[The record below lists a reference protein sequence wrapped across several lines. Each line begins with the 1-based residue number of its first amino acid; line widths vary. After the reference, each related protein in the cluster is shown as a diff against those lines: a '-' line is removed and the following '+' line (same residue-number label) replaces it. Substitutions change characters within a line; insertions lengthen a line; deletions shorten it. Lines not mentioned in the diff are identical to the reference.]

1 MLFHY
6 FKGQPN
12 EYVVKFVA
20 GKAARQGVGASFFYM
35 PSRTSIVAVPTN
47 SAEASFVFRD
57 LTSNFQEVVIQGQF
71 TYRITDPNKTA
82 ALLNFVLDPKR
93 RTYISKDPETLPSR
107 IATVMQ
113 AKVHDQILSRSLEES
128 IRDSETIAN
137 ALFDAVK
144 ADPTL
149 TGLGVTVLTV
159 HIQSIR
165 PTPEVAKALEAEYRE
180 TLLRKADEAIYA
192 RRASAVE
199 EERKIKEK
207 ELATN
212 VVLAQQR
219 AELIDLEGQN
229 ALQEAKNKSEAAQ
242 IEAQSKVEALK
253 QELAAYQAMQP
264 NELASLGFLRMAQKG
279 VERLTITS
287 EVMSALLDA
296 KESS

>member
-1 MLFHY
+1 MPFGY

-12 EYVVKFVA
+12 EHVVKFVG
-20 GKAARQGVGASFFYM
+20 GKAAKQGDGISFFYL
-35 PSRTSIVAVPTN
+35 PSRTSVVVVPTN

-71 TYRITDPNKTA
+71 TYRVTDPNKTA
-82 ALLNFVLDPKR
+82 ALLNYVIDPRR
-93 RTYISKDPETLPSR
+93 RTYLTKDPESLPNR

-113 AKVHDQILSRSLEES
+113 AKVHDQILSRSLEAS

-144 ADPTL
+144 SDPTL
-149 TGLGVTVLTV
+149 AGMGVTVLTV

-229 ALQEAKNKSEAAQ
+229 ALQEAKNKAEAEQ
-242 IEAQSKVEALK
+242 IQSQSKVEALK
-253 QELAAYQAMQP
+253 QELAAYQTMAP
-264 NELASLGFLRMAQKG
+264 NHLAALGFNRMAEKG

-287 EVMSALLDA
+287 EVLSSLLDA
-296 KESS
+296 KAE

>member
-1 MLFHY
+1 MTFGY

-12 EYVVKFVA
+12 EHVVKFVA
-20 GKAARQGVGASFFYM
+20 GRASRQGDGISFFYL
-35 PSRTSIVAVPTN
+35 PSRTSIVVVPTN
-47 SAEASFVFRD
+47 SAEASFAFRD

-82 ALLNFVLDPKR
+82 ALLNYVIEPR
-93 RTYISKDPETLPSR
+93 RRAYITKDPESLPNR

-113 AKVHDQILSRSLEES
+113 AKVHDQILSRSLEAS

-149 TGLGVTVLTV
+149 AGLGISVLTV

-192 RRASAVE
+192 RRAAAVE
-199 EERKIKEK
+199 EERTIKEK

-212 VVLAQQR
+212 VVLAQRR
-219 AELIDLEGQN
+219 AELIELEGQN
-229 ALQEAKNKSEAAQ
+229 ALTEAKNKAEAEQ
-242 IEAQSKVEALK
+242 IQSQSKVEALK
-253 QELAAYQAMQP
+253 QELAAYQAMAP
-264 NELASLGFLRMAQKG
+264 NHLAALGFNRMAEKG

-287 EVMSALLDA
+287 EVLSSLLDA
-296 KESS
+296 KAE

>member
-1 MLFHY
+1 MLFQF

-20 GKAARQGVGASFFYM
+20 GKAAREGVGASFLYM

-47 SAEASFVFRD
+47 SVEASFAFRD

-82 ALLNFVLDPKR
+82 ALLNYVIDPRK
-93 RTYISKDPETLPSR
+93 RTYLTKDPESLPNR
-107 IATVMQ
+107 IVTVMQ
-113 AKVHDQILSRSLEES
+113 AKVHDQILSRSLEAS
-128 IRDSETIAN
+128 IRDSETIAA
-137 ALFDAVK
+137 ALFEAVR
-144 ADPTL
+144 AEPTL
-149 TGLGVTVLTV
+149 AALGVSVLTV

-192 RRASAVE
+192 RRAAAVE

-212 VVLAQQR
+212 VVLAQRR

-229 ALQEAKNKSEAAQ
+229 ALQEAKNKAEAAQ
-242 IEAQSKVEALK
+242 IESQSKVEALK
-253 QELAAYQAMQP
+253 QELAAYQTMP
-264 NELASLGFLRMAQKG
+264 PSHLAALGFNRMAEHG

-287 EVMSALLDA
+287 EVLSALLDSQQA
-296 KESS
+296 